1 MWNDKF
7 ELHDG
12 SYSVADIQDYFEYVI
27 RKHNTMTDNSPITIY
42 VNKTE
47 NRIIFGIKTD
57 YYLECLKQ

>member
-42 VNKTE
+42 VN
-47 NRIIFGIKTD
+47 
-57 YYLECLKQ
+57 